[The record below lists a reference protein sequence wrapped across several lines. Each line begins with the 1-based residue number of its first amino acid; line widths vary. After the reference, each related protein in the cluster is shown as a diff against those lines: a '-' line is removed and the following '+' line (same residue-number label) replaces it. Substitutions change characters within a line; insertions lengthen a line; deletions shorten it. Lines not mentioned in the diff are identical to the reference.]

1 MLIDSMLSFNPEFLE
16 QKCIFSEKELVS
28 IDHNAN
34 TLKIDRDEK
43 SLFYKFY
50 FEFIFASAKIEGN
63 TLTQDQSASIILDG
77 FIPSYTR
84 EFFEVRNYRF
94 VILSLSF

>member
-1 MLIDSMLSFNPEFLE
+1 MLSFNPEFLE

-50 FEFIFASAKIEGN
+50 FDFIFASVKIEGN

-77 FIPSYTR
+77 FIPSHTSER